1 MKYTVDYYDDEDRR
15 PFWGVTEWV
24 ANELGGAS
32 GRLLEKCST
41 EVEAESLAR
50 AYNAIA
56 IYEADPY

>member
-41 EVEAESLAR
+41 EASAESLAR
-50 AYNAIA
+50 AYTM
-56 IYEADPY
+56 IYAHSY